1 LREDKL
7 FVFFF
12 PSPSPEGDGDAGTI
26 ENLTFLFERR

>member
-1 LREDKL
+1 LRGDKL